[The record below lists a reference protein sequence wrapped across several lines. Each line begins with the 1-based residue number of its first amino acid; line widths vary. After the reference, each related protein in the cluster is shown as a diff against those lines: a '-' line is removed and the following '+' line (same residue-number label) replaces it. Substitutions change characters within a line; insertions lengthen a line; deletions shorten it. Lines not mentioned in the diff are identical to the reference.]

1 VLPEV
6 VRVQRVTERVMT
18 VAETF
23 SDAICAKPE
32 DCCRALSRVWK
43 ALKIETY
50 AAAGGLTVDEH
61 VATLAR
67 EVETLKAAVES
78 HKAEVEHWVQRYNEI
93 DAWRQQTA
101 VINARLTAENKAGA
115 VAVVD
120 HLTKEVERLTAENQ
134 RLKDDCGKPL
144 TEGE

>member
-1 VLPEV
+1 MVDALAKKAPRTSWCPQCLEAKNNPCGV
-6 VRVQRVTERVMT
+6 CCLMNWI
-18 VAETF
+18 AE
-23 SDAICAKPE
+23 AEP
-32 DCCRALSRVWK
+32 ALSHTS
-43 ALKIETY
+43 ALI
-50 AAAGGLTVDEH
+50 AS
-61 VATLAR
+61 LAR